1 MSGIAGVVQFD
12 RSPLDPK
19 LLQRLADSLAFRG
32 PDAQRIWLKDHVGF
46 AHTLFKT
53 TKESE
58 REVQP
63 LTLDGKTWIVA
74 DARIDARQELFA
86 AWMAAGESDL
96 TQSPWTDA
104 ELILRAYRTWGEAC
118 VERLRGD
125 FAFAIWD
132 DARQELFCA
141 RDQMGVK
148 LLYYAQVGSCIIFSN
163 TLDCIRRH
171 PLVSDRLND
180 LAVADFLLFGVNC
193 DLAATSFAQI
203 QRIPPA
209 HRATWSASGLRLS
222 RYWTM
227 PVDEPLLYRRSSDY
241 IDRFHELLQNSV
253 ADRLRT
259 NRVCVFMS
267 GGLDSPTMAAS
278 ARDLMRR
285 RCQTFELQA
294 LTTSHPSL
302 PDEDRY
308 AEAAAAHL
316 KIPIRFRHSAE
327 TTSANWEQT
336 PFSTPEPH
344 SSAWTVPTER
354 EFWQGLGT
362 YSRVFFFGEGPDN
375 ALRFEW
381 RPCVSH
387 LLRRGLYLRLLTS
400 LTATLFSQRYPPFW
414 FRLSNGMR
422 NRETPALFPPWIS
435 PRLESRLGLRERWL
449 ALDSAPVSNHP
460 WRPGGYASFQIPL
473 WQTLFEYFD
482 AATTRA
488 CFEVR
493 HPFLDLEMLR
503 FLLAVPALPW
513 CRSKHLI
520 RRAMR
525 CALPPEILRRRKT
538 GAQTVA
544 FTKDLSELCSAPFLP
559 APGIREYLDVEQLP
573 HAAPPSLVESNI
585 RARIL
590 NHWLQNSLLAN
601 DNQERE
607 HPSGRL
613 VRQSS
618 AKH

>member
-1 MSGIAGVVQFD
+1 MSGIAGVVQLD
-12 RSPLDPK
+12 RSPLDPG

-32 PDAQRIWLKDHVGF
+32 PDAQRIWLKDYVGF
-46 AHTLFKT
+46 AHTLFQT
-53 TKESE
+53 TEESE
-58 REVQP
+58 RGLQP

-74 DARIDARQELFA
+74 DARIDARKELFA
-86 AWMAAGESDL
+86 GWMAAGENDL
-96 TQSPWTDA
+96 PQSSCTDA

-118 VERLRGD
+118 VEHLRGD

-132 DARQELFCA
+132 DAKQELFCA
-141 RDQMGVK
+141 RDHMGVK
-148 LLYYAQVGSCIIFSN
+148 LLYYAHVGSCVIFSN
-163 TLDCIRRH
+163 TLECIRQH

-209 HRATWSASGLRLS
+209 HTATWSARGFRLS

-227 PVDEPLLYRRSSDY
+227 PVDEPLLYPRSGDY
-241 IDRFHELLQNSV
+241 LDRFHELLQKSV
-253 ADRLRT
+253 ADRLRA
-259 NRVCVFMS
+259 NRVWVFMS
-267 GGLDSPTMAAS
+267 GGLDSPTLAAA
-278 ARDLMRR
+278 ARDLMSRR
-285 RCQTFELQA
+285 YQTFELQA
-294 LTTSHPSL
+294 LTTSHPFL
-302 PDEDRY
+302 PEEDRY

-316 KIPIRFRHSAE
+316 KIPIRFRQSAE
-327 TTSANWEQT
+327 TTSANWERT
-336 PFSTPEPH
+336 TFSMPEPH
-344 SSAWTVPTER
+344 SSARTVPIER

-381 RPCVSH
+381 RPCVSYM
-387 LLRRGLYLRLLTS
+387 LRHGLYLRLLTS

-422 NRETPALFPPWIS
+422 ARQTESLFPPWIN
-435 PRLESRLGLRERWL
+435 PTLESRLGLRERWQ

-460 WRPGGYASFQIPL
+460 WRPAGYASFQIPL

-482 AATTRA
+482 AAITRA
-488 CFEVR
+488 YFEVR

-513 CRSKHLI
+513 CRSKHLL

-525 CALPPEILRRRKT
+525 GALPREILRRRKT
-538 GAQTVA
+538 GTPAVA
-544 FTKDLSELCSAPFLP
+544 FTKDLSELGTVPFLP
-559 APGIREYLDVEQLP
+559 SPGIREYLNVEQLP
-573 HAAPPSLVESNI
+573 HAAPPSLIESNI

-613 VRQSS
+613 VRQSA